1 MFSGSATHRTRADA
15 SLFIGNILVFHRPVC
30 GSIPEGHPKLQCVG
44 LYRRGAMGEL
54 VFLCPKTARE
64 LETGITTDR
73 GRIART
79 RRRTIYLD
87 CPHCLET
94 HSFKVSQGWIDNYA
108 RSVPPLA
115 EIA

>member
-1 MFSGSATHRTRADA
+1 
-15 SLFIGNILVFHRPVC
+15 
-30 GSIPEGHPKLQCVG
+30 
-44 LYRRGAMGEL
+44 MGEL

-64 LETGITTDR
+64 IETGINTDR
-73 GRIART
+73 GSIART

-94 HSFKVSQGWIDNYA
+94 HSFEVSQGWIDNYA

-115 EIA
+115 EMA